1 MAEDIGCC
9 GYCAKFFL
17 ILINIFYLV
26 VGLVAALL
34 GIVLLIF
41 NGYVEHFTGWQF
53 VAIGIVI
60 CAIGIGIIVM
70 AIVGIVGTAINNWG
84 LLCCHSVFLILVT
97 GLLLVGSVM
106 LYINKSSLE
115 NKMAKNF
122 QIYVKN
128 YTKEGSPNYNF
139 ITNAVVDAVQAIF
152 HCCGYNGPLDWPLYH
167 LTDTLKGGFP
177 ISCQCSIYPEQSNSD
192 CFAFRFNQL
201 SFSTWIKVSI
211 MIIVIAIII
220 SAHCLMLI

>member
-122 QIYVKN
+122 QMYVKT
-128 YTKEGSPNYNF
+128 YTDDGNPNINNT
-139 ITNAVVDAVQAIF
+139 IVDSVQATF
-152 HCCGYNGPLDWPLYH
+152 HCCGYNGPLDWKDWKYNYH
-167 LTDTLKGGFP
+167 IP
-177 ISCQCSIYPEQSNSD
+177 ESCQCYGSDNS
-192 CFAFRFNQL
+192 CQCLNQDY
-201 SFSTWIKVSI
+201 SCITVSL
-211 MIIVIAIII
+211 
-220 SAHCLMLI
+220 HN